1 MVGSSKKMVS
11 LNAERE
17 MLRWQCAHQVKLREK
32 SVGLFAN
39 LRYFLEGGGSLGESV
54 GHVSVS
60 SFRKNIQIIII
71 IFAIKPCD
79 KIQVRTR
86 IRC

>member
-11 LNAERE
+11 LNAERK

-39 LRYFLEGGGSLGESV
+39 FAGLPNKA
-54 GHVSVS
+54 
-60 SFRKNIQIIII
+60 SFTN
-71 IFAIKPCD
+71 FFTP
-79 KIQVRTR
+79 VRAHLFVA
-86 IRC
+86 